1 MGGGGKKADL
11 LQCVLQNY
19 TCDELKNAG
28 IPRYYVLTDKGEHI
42 IESNMPLLDYFN
54 SFGSTGILEPEEIIK
69 AQEDDPQKSP
79 TDILICLFEKKRDL
93 TEDVGQKRAIIAN
106 LKTLYS
112 RNNDTVSI
120 SNAEEEIKRL
130 DCIWEAERERRAR
143 ELDDVLGMT
152 LEERRRLQMEALQE
166 IERTKN

>member
-1 MGGGGKKADL
+1 
-11 LQCVLQNY
+11 
-19 TCDELKNAG
+19 
-28 IPRYYVLTDKGEHI
+28 
-42 IESNMPLLDYFN
+42 MPLLDYFN

-79 TDILICLFEKKRDL
+79 TDILICLFEEKRDL

-166 IERTKN
+166 IERIKN